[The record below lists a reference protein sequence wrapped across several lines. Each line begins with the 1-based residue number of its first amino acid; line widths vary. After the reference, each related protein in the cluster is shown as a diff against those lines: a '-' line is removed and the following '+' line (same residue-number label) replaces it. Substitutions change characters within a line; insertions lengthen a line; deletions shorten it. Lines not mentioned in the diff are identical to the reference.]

1 MIYNIPRH
9 KNMILTPFDLNKKP
23 FLIVILKDMKPGI
36 IEKHQKSN
44 NINPF
49 IAENEI
55 YLANGTFKIKC

>member
-1 MIYNIPRH
+1 
-9 KNMILTPFDLNKKP
+9 MILTPFDLNKKP